1 MDDAEVEEEAPEKA
15 EAAENPDPVSS
26 RLIPTSGL
34 PAALRLTGLLLLVL
48 VVVMVVV
55 VVVVVSL
62 VFATVLEKAG
72 LVVATAESSRA
83 WT

>member
-26 RLIPTSGL
+26 RLIPASGL

-55 VVVVVSL
+55 VIVVSL

>member
-55 VVVVVSL
+55 VVSL

>member
-1 MDDAEVEEEAPEKA
+1 MDDTEVEEEAPEKA

-55 VVVVVSL
+55 VVSL

>member
-1 MDDAEVEEEAPEKA
+1 MDDVEVEEETPEKA

-55 VVVVVSL
+55 VIVVSL

>member
-26 RLIPTSGL
+26 RLIPASGL

-48 VVVMVVV
+48 VVM

-72 LVVATAESSRA
+72 LVVATAESCRA

>member
-55 VVVVVSL
+55 VIVVSL